1 METSRFKVAI
11 SRLPECTWRDPAST
25 AGSTDDRAGLRNRP
39 HPRPPAF
46 SQISVST
53 TPRPGVRPLRPAGC
67 ALHRLHPVSRQRSD
81 RGNAPWRLAAA
92 WPFRWGRKFRPVA
105 MSVLASGAIDPRE
118 AIEYVRSQKKIESIV
133 FGASSKSNILNTK
146 RLIDEYID
154 EYSVAS
160 RRLRTTSHPAVSHSR

>member
-1 METSRFKVAI
+1 
-11 SRLPECTWRDPAST
+11 
-25 AGSTDDRAGLRNRP
+25 
-39 HPRPPAF
+39 
-46 SQISVST
+46 
-53 TPRPGVRPLRPAGC
+53 
-67 ALHRLHPVSRQRSD
+67 
-81 RGNAPWRLAAA
+81 
-92 WPFRWGRKFRPVA
+92 

-160 RRLRTTSHPAVSHSR
+160 RRLRTTSHPAVSHSRRDDAVGVCVQLGQHLIACPGQSWPSMEVRRTSRCVEIRPAGAPLPGRFSAQVGRQEVVETGPAARRFPALGAVRCETIVILQRER